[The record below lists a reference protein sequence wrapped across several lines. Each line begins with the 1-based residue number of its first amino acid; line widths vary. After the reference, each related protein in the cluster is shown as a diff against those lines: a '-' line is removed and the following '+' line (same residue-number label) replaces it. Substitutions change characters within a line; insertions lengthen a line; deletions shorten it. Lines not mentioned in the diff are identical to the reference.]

1 MKWRIAEKKL
11 LFLRKTMMRDESN
24 ITRTA
29 LLNETFM
36 EMKGLGCGCKQ
47 MTKKVGLPDN
57 MFSMVSK
64 GEIKQAIKCR
74 LDLKEEVPNSK
85 KVGDRWSE
93 DQLDNT
99 YLAYMSLPKSRAWM
113 RYRARS
119 IAGSR

>member
-24 ITRTA
+24 ITRRA

-47 MTKKVGLPDN
+47 MTKKMGLPDI

-64 GEIKQAIKCR
+64 GEIKQAIKCYSR
-74 LDLKEEVPNSK
+74 LDLKEEVQNSK
-85 KVGDRWSE
+85 KVGDRW
-93 DQLDNT
+93 
-99 YLAYMSLPKSRAWM
+99 M

-119 IAGSR
+119 FAGSR